1 MAKQKFD
8 LEKSALFS
16 TPAEDVT
23 TQETTKKK
31 AKMGRPLNE
40 ALVRGNSIQEGLT
53 EEYTRATFIVKVDTL
68 EQLKDYAYTER
79 LKLKDLIN
87 QILEEYLEGKT
98 DNLVHRP
105 DDWR

>member
-1 MAKQKFD
+1 
-8 LEKSALFS
+8 
-16 TPAEDVT
+16 
-23 TQETTKKK
+23 
-31 AKMGRPLNE
+31 MGRPLNE